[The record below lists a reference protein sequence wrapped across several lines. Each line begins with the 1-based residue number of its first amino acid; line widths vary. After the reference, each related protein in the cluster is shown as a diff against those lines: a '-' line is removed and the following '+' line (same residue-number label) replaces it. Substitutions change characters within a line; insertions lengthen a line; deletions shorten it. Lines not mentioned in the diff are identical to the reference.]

1 MIIKLNAMADDK
13 KRWEKSETS
22 DGITKRV
29 SVEQVENGYIV
40 TMEKYGRPS
49 GDGDE
54 DDSKYTNDCKK
65 YISKK
70 NPLEG
75 MAPKTEKE
83 SVEDKILD
91 GLENLSF

>member
-1 MIIKLNAMADDK
+1 MSDNK
-13 KRWEKSETS
+13 KRWEKSES
-22 DGITKRV
+22 ADGITKRV

-40 TMEKYGRPS
+40 TMEKYGKLS
-49 GDGDE
+49 ADE

>member
-1 MIIKLNAMADDK
+1 MNKTLNAMADDK
-13 KRWEKSETS
+13 KRWEKSETA

-29 SVEQVENGYIV
+29 TVEQVENGYIV
-40 TMEKYGRPS
+40 TMEKYGRS
-49 GDGDE
+49 SQDL
-54 DDSKYTNDCKK
+54 DDSEYTNDCKK

>member
-1 MIIKLNAMADDK
+1 MDKTLNAMADDK
-13 KRWEKSETS
+13 KRWEKSETA

-29 SVEQVENGYIV
+29 TVEQVENGYIV
-40 TMEKYGRPS
+40 TMEKYGRS
-49 GDGDE
+49 SQDS
-54 DDSKYTNDCKK
+54 DDSEYTNDCKK

>member
-1 MIIKLNAMADDK
+1 MIIKLNTMSDNK

-40 TMEKYGRPS
+40 TMEKYGKLS
-49 GDGDE
+49 VDE

>member
-1 MIIKLNAMADDK
+1 MADNK
-13 KRWEKSETS
+13 KRWEKSES
-22 DGITKRV
+22 ADGITKRV

-40 TMEKYGRPS
+40 TMEKYGKLS
-49 GDGDE
+49 VDE

>member
-1 MIIKLNAMADDK
+1 MADDK
-13 KRWEKSETS
+13 KRWEKSETA

-40 TMEKYGRPS
+40 TMEKYGKLS
-49 GDGDE
+49 VDE

>member
-1 MIIKLNAMADDK
+1 MSDNK
-13 KRWEKSETS
+13 KRWEKSES
-22 DGITKRV
+22 ADGITKRV

-40 TMEKYGRPS
+40 TMEKYGKLS
-49 GDGDE
+49 VDE

-75 MAPKTEKE
+75 MVPKTEKE

>member
-1 MIIKLNAMADDK
+1 MIIKLNTMSDNK
-13 KRWEKSETS
+13 KRWEKSES
-22 DGITKRV
+22 ADGITKRV

-40 TMEKYGRPS
+40 TMEKYGKLS
-49 GDGDE
+49 VDE

>member
-1 MIIKLNAMADDK
+1 MIIKLNNMSDNK
-13 KRWEKSETS
+13 KRWEKSETA

-40 TMEKYGRPS
+40 TMEKYGKPS
-49 GDGDE
+49 MDE

-83 SVEDKILD
+83 SIEDKILD

>member
-1 MIIKLNAMADDK
+1 MADDK

-29 SVEQVENGYIV
+29 LVEQVENGYIV
-40 TMEKYGRPS
+40 TMEKYGKAL
-49 GDGDE
+49 GDE
-54 DDSKYTNDCKK
+54 NDSKYTNDCKK

>member
-1 MIIKLNAMADDK
+1 MDKTLNAMADDK
-13 KRWEKSETS
+13 KRWEKSETA

-29 SVEQVENGYIV
+29 TVEQVENGYIV
-40 TMEKYGRPS
+40 TMEKYGRS
-49 GDGDE
+49 SQDL
-54 DDSKYTNDCKK
+54 DDSEYTNDCKK

>member
-1 MIIKLNAMADDK
+1 MSHDK
-13 KRWEKSETS
+13 KRWEKSETA
-22 DGITKRV
+22 DGVTKRV
-29 SVEQVENGYIV
+29 SVEQVENGYVV
-40 TMEKYGRPS
+40 TMEKYGKLS
-49 GDGDE
+49 MDGDE
-54 DDSKYTNDCKK
+54 DDKYTNECKK

-75 MAPKTEKE
+75 MKPKTEKE

>member
-1 MIIKLNAMADDK
+1 MIIKLNNMSDDK

-40 TMEKYGRPS
+40 TMEKYGKS
-49 GDGDE
+49 SMDDE
-54 DDSKYTNDCKK
+54 DSKYTNECKK

>member
-1 MIIKLNAMADDK
+1 MIIKLNTMSDNK
-13 KRWEKSETS
+13 KRWEKSES
-22 DGITKRV
+22 ADGITKRV

-40 TMEKYGRPS
+40 TMEKYGKAS
-49 GDGDE
+49 DDE

>member
-1 MIIKLNAMADDK
+1 MADDK
-13 KRWEKSETS
+13 KRWEKSETA

-29 SVEQVENGYIV
+29 TVEQVENGYIV
-40 TMEKYGRPS
+40 TMEKYGRAS
-49 GDGDE
+49 LDS
-54 DDSKYTNDCKK
+54 DDSEYTNDCKK

-75 MAPKTEKE
+75 MSPKTEKE

>member
-1 MIIKLNAMADDK
+1 MIIKLDNMSNDK
-13 KRWEKSETS
+13 KRWEKSETA

-29 SVEQVENGYIV
+29 TVEQVENGYIV
-40 TMEKYGRPS
+40 TMEKYGIPS
-49 GDGDE
+49 MDDK

>member
-1 MIIKLNAMADDK
+1 MADDK

-40 TMEKYGRPS
+40 TMEKYGKAL
-49 GDGDE
+49 DDE

>member
-1 MIIKLNAMADDK
+1 MSNDK
-13 KRWEKSETS
+13 KRWEKSETA
-22 DGITKRV
+22 DGVTKRV
-29 SVEQVENGYIV
+29 SVEQVENGYVV

-49 GDGDE
+49 MDGD
-54 DDSKYTNDCKK
+54 DDKYTNECKK

-75 MAPKTEKE
+75 MKPKTEKE

>member
-1 MIIKLNAMADDK
+1 MSHDK
-13 KRWEKSETS
+13 KRWEKSETA

-40 TMEKYGRPS
+40 TMEKYGRALS
-49 GDGDE
+49 DE
-54 DDSKYTNDCKK
+54 DDDSKYTNDCKK

>member
-1 MIIKLNAMADDK
+1 MADNK
-13 KRWEKSETS
+13 KRWEKSETA
-22 DGITKRV
+22 DGITKKV
-29 SVEQVENGYIV
+29 CVEQVENGYIV
-40 TMEKYGRPS
+40 TMEKYGRAS
-49 GDGDE
+49 IDE
-54 DDSKYTNDCKK
+54 DDDSKYTNDCKK

>member
-1 MIIKLNAMADDK
+1 MIIKLNNMSDNK
-13 KRWEKSETS
+13 KRWEKSES
-22 DGITKRV
+22 ADGITKRV

-40 TMEKYGRPS
+40 TMEKYGKAS
-49 GDGDE
+49 DDE

>member
-1 MIIKLNAMADDK
+1 MSDNK
-13 KRWEKSETS
+13 KRWEKSES
-22 DGITKRV
+22 ADGITKRV

-40 TMEKYGRPS
+40 TMEKYGKAS
-49 GDGDE
+49 DDE

>member
-1 MIIKLNAMADDK
+1 MSETKLNIMENK
-13 KRWEKSETS
+13 HKRWEKSETAN
-22 DGITKRV
+22 GMTKRV
-29 SVEQVENGYIV
+29 CVEQVENGYIV
-40 TMEKYGRPS
+40 TMEKYGKAL
-49 GDGDE
+49 DE
-54 DDSKYTNDCKK
+54 DDDSKYTNDCKK

-75 MAPKTEKE
+75 MEPKTEKE

>member
-1 MIIKLNAMADDK
+1 MIIKINDMSDDK
-13 KRWEKSETS
+13 KRWEKSETA

-49 GDGDE
+49 IDDDE
-54 DDSKYTNDCKK
+54 KYTNECKK

-75 MAPKTEKE
+75 MKPKTEQE
-83 SVEDKILD
+83 SAEDKILD

>member
-1 MIIKLNAMADDK
+1 MIIKLNNMSDDK

-40 TMEKYGRPS
+40 TMEKYGKPS
-49 GDGDE
+49 MDDE

>member
-1 MIIKLNAMADDK
+1 MADDK

-49 GDGDE
+49 MGDGD
-54 DDSKYTNDCKK
+54 DDDKYTNECKK

-75 MAPKTEKE
+75 MKPKTEQE
-83 SVEDKILD
+83 SAEDKILD

>member
-1 MIIKLNAMADDK
+1 MSDNK

-40 TMEKYGRPS
+40 TMEKYGKLS
-49 GDGDE
+49 VDE

>member
-1 MIIKLNAMADDK
+1 MSHDK

-40 TMEKYGRPS
+40 TMEKYGKAS
-49 GDGDE
+49 DDE